1 VITRIRNAVAVA
13 LAILVTAA
21 TLGRVRVEWSGRPS
35 AAHAEDDPGR
45 AAATRTL
52 GGGDRA

>member
-1 VITRIRNAVAVA
+1 MITRIRMAVAVA

-21 TLGRVRVEWSGRPS
+21 TLGRVRVGWSGRPT
-35 AAHAEDDPGR
+35 AEHGGHDPGR

-52 GGGDRA
+52 DGGDRA